1 MITMNNNDLDK
12 LLKKSLSVNVK
23 PDEKLNDRLKY
34 KLLEQ
39 SQKKETSLWWL
50 PMVLSIIFMVM
61 SNLIVDIFVPS
72 KLLKILVFIFGI
84 STITS
89 CTVLTIVGVK
99 KYNLKKGAVI

>member
-39 SQKKETSLWWL
+39 SQKKETSLW
-50 PMVLSIIFMVM
+50 
-61 SNLIVDIFVPS
+61 
-72 KLLKILVFIFGI
+72 
-84 STITS
+84 
-89 CTVLTIVGVK
+89 
-99 KYNLKKGAVI
+99 